1 MSLSAQSKVLRAL
14 QENRISPVGSDKF
27 VDVDVRIIAATNKD
41 LKEEITKNNFREDLY
56 HRLSVI
62 LINVPPLN
70 ERKDDIPSLA
80 EHFNE
85 QICEEYGMAK
95 KKITKGAIDE
105 LKKIN
110 WTGNIREFRNVLERL
125 IILCDKEITDK
136 DVVAFAQP
144 ISK

>member
-1 MSLSAQSKVLRAL
+1 MP
-14 QENRISPVGSDKF
+14 EN
-27 VDVDVRIIAATNKD
+27 
-41 LKEEITKNNFREDLY
+41 LKEEINNNNFREDLY

-62 LINVPPLN
+62 LISVPSLDD
-70 ERKDDIPSLA
+70 RKNDIPLLA

-85 QICEEYGMAK
+85 LICADYGVPK
-95 KKITKGAIDE
+95 KEIKDDAIEE

-125 IILCDKEITDK
+125 IILCEKEIKGK
-136 DVVAFAQP
+136 DVIAYAQP